1 MKASNKYNY
10 YRIIQQY
17 CGGSWSD
24 ASHYETDSSY
34 HHNKESRDLLK
45 HDLAEYRIMGYP
57 VRVISRKEL
66 K

>member
-1 MKASNKYNY
+1 MKQNKYNY

-17 CGGSWSD
+17 CGNCWND
-24 ASHYETDSSY
+24 VSHYETDSTY
-34 HHNKESRDLLK
+34 YHNKESRELLR
-45 HDLAEYRIMGYP
+45 HDLKEYHLMGYP